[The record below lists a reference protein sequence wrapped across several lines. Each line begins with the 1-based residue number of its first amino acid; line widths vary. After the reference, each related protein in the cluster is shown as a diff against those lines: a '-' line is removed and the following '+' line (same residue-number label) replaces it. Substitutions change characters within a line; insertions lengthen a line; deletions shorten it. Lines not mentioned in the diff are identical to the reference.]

1 MKRAQI
7 SDKSSKTVWSFLNGG
22 RDYIQ
27 HLSKDGGLRDILPSI
42 SLVLDNRK
50 SNIGIANYHIL
61 LQNETDIITKYD
73 SC

>member
-1 MKRAQI
+1 M
-7 SDKSSKTVWSFLNGG
+7 
-22 RDYIQ
+22 
-27 HLSKDGGLRDILPSI
+27 DGGLRDILPSI